1 MKFAILY
8 NTAAY
13 GTHPEAV
20 IRVAQHA
27 EACGF
32 ESFLVPE
39 HLVLYP
45 GATLGTFEVPPTMA
59 VADPLELLAF
69 VAGVTDRIVLGT
81 AVLLLPYRHPVVLAK
96 QLATIDILSRGRL
109 QMITV
114 GLGTLKG
121 EAAAVGVDFATRGR
135 RADEAIDALRKLW
148 SGGADG
154 VSHSGEFFAFDDVCI
169 FPKPCSAVLPIHIGG
184 SSHAAARRAGR
195 LGDGYFP
202 GGMLTS
208 AERAAQLDIMRSYAA
223 RRSRSG
229 VAAVHPLGIAQSDL
243 STAYART
250 GGSRPAGGLT
260 SDRPRAGAAGRPV
273 CLRRETPIGVSRTTH
288 RVSCVAEPC
297 TNETT
302 DRPPGLR
309 RSPCHLPPGRRSRS
323 SSVKGN
329 VVRAALG
336 VGCSRWV
343 SPPRVGLRVGQ
354 AIRSMGSGQRHHFET
369 ARTIRS
375 ASPQR

>member
-1 MKFAILY
+1 VAAAGISDPPAPLTEYAVFDRRCTLGDGAPAMKFAILY

-13 GTHPEAV
+13 GTHPAAV

-45 GATLGTFEVPPTMA
+45 GATLGTFEVPPTTA
-59 VADPLELLAF
+59 VADPLELLSF

-114 GLGTLKG
+114 GLGTLDR

-135 RADEAIDALRKLW
+135 RADEAIDVLRKLW

-154 VSHSGEFFAFDDVCI
+154 VSHSGDFFAFDEVCI
-169 FPKPCSAVLPIHIGG
+169 FPKPCSAALPIHIAG

-208 AERAAQLDIMRSYAA
+208 AERAAQLDIMRSHAVRAGRDPESLQYTRWESLDLSAA
-223 RRSRSG
+223 RLDALEREG
-229 VAAVHPLGIAQSDL
+229 VDRLVISPPIDRVQVQLDDL
-243 STAYART
+243 SAF
-250 GGSRPAGGLT
+250 
-260 SDRPRAGAAGRPV
+260 
-273 CLRRETPIGVSRTTH
+273 
-288 RVSCVAEPC
+288 AEK
-297 TNETT
+297 
-302 DRPPGLR
+302 
-309 RSPCHLPPGRRSRS
+309 HL
-323 SSVKGN
+323 
-329 VVRAALG
+329 
-336 VGCSRWV
+336 
-343 SPPRVGLRVGQ
+343 
-354 AIRSMGSGQRHHFET
+354 
-369 ARTIRS
+369 S
-375 ASPQR
+375 A

>member
-1 MKFAILY
+1 MQMCSPQRPQHSPRHPIQTTQTEDGLRGAAGSRTRPTPSPEYVVFDRRWTLGDGARAMKFAILY
-8 NTAAY
+8 NTASY

-59 VADPLELLAF
+59 VADPLELLSF

-114 GLGTLKG
+114 GLGTLEG

-135 RADEAIDALRKLW
+135 RADEAIDVLRKLW

-208 AERAAQLDIMRSYAA
+208 AERAAQLDIMRSYAVRA
-223 RRSRSG
+223 GRDPASLQYTRW
-229 VAAVHPLGIAQSDL
+229 
-243 STAYART
+243 
-250 GGSRPAGGLT
+250 GSLNLT
-260 SDRPRAGAAGRPV
+260 SARLDAFEREGVDRLV
-273 CLRRETPIGVSRTTH
+273 
-288 RVSCVAEPC
+288 
-297 TNETT
+297 
-302 DRPPGLR
+302 
-309 RSPCHLPPGRRSRS
+309 
-323 SSVKGN
+323 
-329 VVRAALG
+329 
-336 VGCSRWV
+336 V
-343 SPPRVGLRVGQ
+343 SPPIDRVQVQLDDL
-354 AIRSMGSGQRHHFET
+354 
-369 ARTIRS
+369 S
-375 ASPQR
+375 AFAEKHLSA

>member
-13 GTHPEAV
+13 GTHPDAV

-45 GATLGTFEVPPTMA
+45 GATLGTFQVPPTTA
-59 VADPLELLAF
+59 VADPLELLSF
-69 VAGVTDRIVLGT
+69 VAGITDRIVLGT

-114 GLGTLKG
+114 GLGTLDR
-121 EAAAVGVDFATRGR
+121 EAAAVGVEFATRGR
-135 RADEAIDALRKLW
+135 RADEAIDVLRKLW

-169 FPKPCSAVLPIHIGG
+169 FPKPCSAVLPIHIAG
-184 SSHAAARRAGR
+184 SSRAAARRAGR

-202 GGMLTS
+202 GGACS
-208 AERAAQLDIMRSYAA
+208 R
-223 RRSRSG
+223 RRSALLNWTSCGPMPCAPVEIRRRCSTPAGDRSISPQHG
-229 VAAVHPLGIAQSDL
+229 WTLSNGREFTGSWSHLR
-243 STAYART
+243 STACRCSWTTCLPSQRNICRHEQHDTPGPLRAR
-250 GGSRPAGGLT
+250 LT
-260 SDRPRAGAAGRPV
+260 N
-273 CLRRETPIGVSRTTH
+273 H
-288 RVSCVAEPC
+288 R
-297 TNETT
+297 
-302 DRPPGLR
+302 
-309 RSPCHLPPGRRSRS
+309 
-323 SSVKGN
+323 
-329 VVRAALG
+329 
-336 VGCSRWV
+336 
-343 SPPRVGLRVGQ
+343 
-354 AIRSMGSGQRHHFET
+354 
-369 ARTIRS
+369 
-375 ASPQR
+375 